1 MKTKLFLI
9 LMLATFI
16 SQAQIISSTDAAVLF
31 SGNEHYGTARFEAL
45 GGAFGALGGDMSAG
59 DINPAGLGIF
69 LDNRFSVSLGY
80 RKTNINTSFF
90 GNNLH
95 NNDEFLNVSQAG
107 GALVFRVN
115 NNSNWRHVT
124 LGFNYSIINDFS
136 YSFIMEGNSGTPD
149 FLDDPFLNQD
159 NNPSNDVFY
168 NNVDGQSF
176 INTTGGINDKFTFS
190 VAANYNDKIYYGLSL
205 ATYNLDYNQVA
216 DLAESN
222 NDGAGNTLD
231 ASLIQALQTSGS
243 GFSINLGIIARPTN
257 TLRLGLSYQSP
268 IWYNLTDLYSDDL
281 QINVSNA
288 SVPFTDNT
296 SGVFDY
302 RLTTPSTLTG
312 SFAYL
317 FGKMGLIS
325 FDYTYKD
332 YQSTKLRPTADFV
345 PENQDL
351 SNGLRGTSQYRV
363 GAEWRFEM
371 LSIRGGYFY
380 EQNPYK
386 DSFNSDNL
394 TGYSFGL
401 GFNLGNLTKID
412 VAYTNTSNTQPY
424 KFLQASGPGN
434 LDIENNRITATV
446 VIGF

>member
-1 MKTKLFLI
+1 MKRVLFSLV
-9 LMLATFI
+9 LLFSI
-16 SQAQIISSTDAAVLF
+16 SIQAQIISSTDAAVLF

-45 GGAFGALGGDMSAG
+45 GGAFGALGGNMSAG

-69 LDNRFSVSLGY
+69 LNNQFSVSLGY

-90 GNNLH
+90 GNNLS

-107 GALVFRVN
+107 GALVFKVN

-124 LGFNYSIINDFS
+124 LGFNYSLINDFS
-136 YSFIMEGNSGTPD
+136 NSFIMEGNSGTPD

-159 NNPSNDVFY
+159 NDPTNDIFY
-168 NNVDGQSF
+168 NNVVGQSF
-176 INTTGGINDKFTFS
+176 INTTGGLNDKFTFS
-190 VAANYNDKIYYGLSL
+190 VAADYNDKLYYGLSL
-205 ATYNLDYNQVA
+205 STYNLDYNQIA

-222 NDGAGNTLD
+222 NDGLGNTLD
-231 ASLIQALQTSGS
+231 ASLIQTLQTSGS
-243 GFSINLGIIARPTN
+243 GFSFNLGIIAKPIN
-257 TLRLGLSYQSP
+257 EVRLGVSYQSP

-281 QINVSNA
+281 LIDVSNNA
-288 SVPFTDNT
+288 TAFTDVTN
-296 SGVFDY
+296 GVFDY
-302 RLTTPSTLTG
+302 RVKTPSTITG

-332 YQSTKLRPTADFV
+332 YQNTKLRPSADFV
-345 PENQDL
+345 TENQDL
-351 SNGLRGTSQYRV
+351 SNGLKGTSQYRI
-363 GAEWRFEM
+363 GTEWRFEM
-371 LSIRGGYFY
+371 LSIRGGYLY

-386 DSFNSDNL
+386 GSLSGDNL

-401 GFNLGNLTKID
+401 GFDLGNLTKLD
-412 VAYTNTSNTQPY
+412 VAYTNTKQDQPY

-434 LDIENNRITATV
+434 LKIENNRITATLV
-446 VIGF
+446 VGF